1 MLGAAQEDRPDLR
14 TLDQSEN
21 LRNAELR
28 IEQGRYL
35 PEIVLFGS
43 YGVTAQQNGSPD
55 FFADPKLRAFSQQAG
70 LRVTWPLFSGFS
82 KDARIDQK
90 VAALRQVQSQKRLAK
105 ARADAE
111 IKTVWDQLQQARSR
125 AQGQRKAVEQA
136 ERGFEIVS
144 AEYKEGVMGQLELT
158 DAEVAL
164 RQSEFNYAS
173 AVYDFLVAQANLD
186 LALGKVPMVDLT
198 TSNEPV
204 Q

>member
-1 MLGAAQEDRPDLR
+1 MLLH
-14 TLDQSEN
+14 
-21 LRNAELR
+21 
-28 IEQGRYL
+28 
-35 PEIVLFGS
+35 VKGS
-43 YGVTAQQNGSPD
+43 NK
-55 FFADPKLRAFSQQAG
+55 KL
-70 LRVTWPLFSGFS
+70 
-82 KDARIDQK
+82 
-90 VAALRQVQSQKRLAK
+90 
-105 ARADAE
+105 
-111 IKTVWDQLQQARSR
+111 
-125 AQGQRKAVEQA
+125 RKAVEQA